1 MGHEFFGSTLGD
13 FIGVTLVLFG
23 GAAFMTGQAL
33 AGTWRPLWQIV
44 PYGLLLAAA
53 NRFFS
58 WGLFHG
64 KLLSPSGFVI
74 DAAIVIGIGCLAYRL
89 TLVHKMTAQYPW
101 LYERAGLFGW
111 RVRGGAGRT

>member
-1 MGHEFFGSTLGD
+1 MDLLGTSLGD

-44 PYGLLLAAA
+44 PYGLLLTAA

-58 WGLFHG
+58 WGLFEG
-64 KLLSPSGFVI
+64 KLLSLSGFII
-74 DAAIVIGIGCLAYRL
+74 DAVVIIAIGAAAYRL
-89 TLVHKMTAQYPW
+89 TLVHKMTTQYPW
-101 LYERAGLFGW
+101 LYERAGLFSW
-111 RVRGGAGRT
+111 RVRGAERGGI